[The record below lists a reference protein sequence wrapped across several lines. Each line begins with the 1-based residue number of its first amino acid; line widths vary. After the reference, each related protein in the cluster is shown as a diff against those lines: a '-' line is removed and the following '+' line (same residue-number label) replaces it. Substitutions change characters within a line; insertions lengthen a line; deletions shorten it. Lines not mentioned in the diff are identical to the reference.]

1 MEYAV
6 HDRIAFLS
14 LDRPERANALDI
26 AGWHALR
33 AAVDRADAD
42 PDVRVVVLGGKGK
55 NFCAGIDLS
64 VLQEMKERFRD
75 PPPDMRE
82 QVEAFITD
90 LQDCITA
97 LERCR
102 KPVIAAVHG
111 ACIGG
116 GVDLITACDIRFC
129 CKQSTFSVKEV
140 DLGIVADLG
149 TLQRLPRIVNPGI
162 AAELAFTA
170 RTFDGREAHHIGLV
184 SEVLNNEAQLQYRV
198 GEVAAA
204 IARKPPRI
212 VAGIKRTLLQQRD
225 RPVADGLA
233 FVAKLSSGLMTGEA

>member
-1 MEYAV
+1 MDYAV
-6 HDRIAFLS
+6 HDRIAFLNF
-14 LDRPERANALDI
+14 DRPERANALDV

-33 AAVDRADAD
+33 AAVQRADAD
-42 PDVRVVVLGGKGK
+42 PDARVVVLGGKGK
-55 NFCAGIDLS
+55 HFCAGMDLA
-64 VLQEMKERFRD
+64 VLQDMQKRFRD
-75 PPPDMRE
+75 PPPDLRE
-82 QVEAFITD
+82 QVAGFIAD
-90 LQDCITA
+90 LQDCISA

-111 ACIGG
+111 PCIGG
-116 GVDLITACDIRFC
+116 GVDIITACDLRYC
-129 CKQSTFSVKEV
+129 CKQASFSVKEV

-170 RTFDGREAHHIGLV
+170 RTIDGREAHHIGLV
-184 SEVLNNEAQLQYRV
+184 SEVLNNDAQLHYRV

-212 VAGIKRTLLQQRD
+212 VAGIKRVLLRQRD
-225 RPVADGLA
+225 QTLAEGLA
-233 FVAKLSSGLMTGEA
+233 YVARLSSGVMTGQE

>member
-1 MEYAV
+1 MDYAV
-6 HDRIAFLS
+6 HDRIAFLNF
-14 LDRPERANALDI
+14 DRPERANALDV
-26 AGWHALR
+26 AGWHAMR
-33 AAVDRADAD
+33 AAVQRADAD
-42 PDVRVVVLGGKGK
+42 PEVRVVVLGGKGK
-55 NFCAGIDLS
+55 HFCAGIDLA
-64 VLQEMKERFRD
+64 VLQEMQERFRD
-75 PPPDMRE
+75 PPPDLRE
-82 QVEAFITD
+82 RVTAFITD

-111 ACIGG
+111 PCIGG
-116 GVDLITACDIRFC
+116 GVDIITACDLRYC
-129 CKQSTFSVKEV
+129 CKQATFSVKEV

-212 VAGIKRTLLQQRD
+212 VTGIKRTLLRQRD
-225 RPVADGLA
+225 ESLSDGLTW
-233 FVAKLSSGLMTGEA
+233 VARLSSGLMTGEE